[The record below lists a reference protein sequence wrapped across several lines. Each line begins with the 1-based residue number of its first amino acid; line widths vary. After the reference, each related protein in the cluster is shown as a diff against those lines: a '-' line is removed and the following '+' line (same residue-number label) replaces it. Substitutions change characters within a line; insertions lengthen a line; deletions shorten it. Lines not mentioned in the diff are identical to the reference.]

1 MSSMPKLFIAAGI
14 VLVVVGLLW
23 MAGGRWFS
31 LGRLP
36 GDIAYESDRV
46 KFYFPIVSC
55 ILVSLLLALIFYVAR
70 WFIR

>member
-1 MSSMPKLFIAAGI
+1 MPKLLIVAGI
-14 VLVVVGLLW
+14 VLLVTGLLW
-23 MAGGRWFS
+23 MAGGRLFS

-46 KFYFPIVSC
+46 KFYFPILSC
-55 ILVSLLLALIFYVAR
+55 ILVSIILSLIFYVVR